1 MNALPH
7 LMVGDLVWRRLNWDE
22 ETRGHFLIGSIAP
35 DAYRSIPGTG
45 FRRLH
50 FRGRKPGQRPQ
61 DLLVDYV
68 RPMLRTGSIEEQAF
82 WLGWFGHLAADA
94 LWRRLLAHDMP
105 EFWERSTSGAPD
117 ERARLRQNYS
127 DACDS
132 VDRDFAKLYP
142 ERIGE
147 LRTALHGTYPAY
159 DVFPATYDGLM
170 QWVSFVLASAAPP
183 PQPAS
188 RGDDVVT
195 YEFVVRATEAA
206 EEEALALL
214 SREIRRAETQRE
226 LDQL

>member
-147 LRTALHGTYPAY
+147 HAMGQLRSGLSG
-159 DVFPATYDGLM
+159 PATTTRL
-170 QWVSFVLASAAPP
+170 
-183 PQPAS
+183 S
-188 RGDDVVT
+188 RGRRRHLR
-195 YEFVVRATEAA
+195 VRRARHGGGGGGGTGAPIQGDPPGRNTA
-206 EEEALALL
+206 GTRPALAL
-214 SREIRRAETQRE
+214 RAAAGPHQ
-226 LDQL
+226 LDTPTGHQ